1 MKCPRCGRL
10 ILAKAAYRTRTCP
23 HCGNRF
29 SLRKAMVVA
38 RASSSMEALD
48 VLREFKERDK
58 SL

>member
-1 MKCPRCGRL
+1 
-10 ILAKAAYRTRTCP
+10 
-23 HCGNRF
+23 
-29 SLRKAMVVA
+29 MVVA